1 VSGPPARRPDEPTPL
16 RLGAPVAET
25 GPSDPFA
32 AFDEAVERAVGRFR
46 GNKVA
51 DAVAAVVSNLGDYGF
66 IWAVI
71 AAGKGRRRGPERKR
85 AMRALTVA
93 GIVSSGTNTAAKT
106 LVRRPRPEQAGQGRE
121 RFFVRRPRSSSFPSG
136 HTLAA
141 FCTATILADTAP
153 QAAAYLGLASA
164 IALSR
169 VHLQDH
175 HPSDIVGGAVIGT
188 AAGALT
194 RGLLRR

>member
-1 VSGPPARRPDEPTPL
+1 VSGPDDPLSDQPSPLEP
-16 RLGAPVAET
+16 GAPVDEGDT
-25 GPSDPFA
+25 SDPFA
-32 AFDEAVERAVGRFR
+32 AFDAAVERAVGRFR
-46 GNKVA
+46 GNNIA
-51 DAVAAVVSNLGDYGF
+51 DAAAAVVSNLGDYGF

-71 AAGKGRRRGPERKR
+71 AASKGRRRGPERRR

-93 GIVSSGTNTAAKT
+93 GIVSSGTNTAAKK
-106 LVRRPRPEQAGQGRE
+106 LVRRPRPEQAGQGRD
-121 RFFVRRPRSSSFPSG
+121 RVFVRRPRSSSFPSG

-141 FCTATILADTAP
+141 FCTATILADTPA
-153 QAAAYLGLASA
+153 QAGAYLGLASA
-164 IALSR
+164 IAVSR

-194 RGLLRR
+194 RALLRR